1 MRTVLVW
8 PRAVRAAAL
17 TCLAVSLSLGIFFCP
32 HSFPFLH
39 SLPSQRL
46 HTPQMTALGRGS
58 WRKRHHQPQ
67 GKSNAGH
74 REMQQSSARQWPP
87 GPASPAWLLYLET
100 PIAAL
105 QPCPTLPHPRFPERR
120 PIYLCLPAPTPNLF
134 TLLPW
139 PRHCLVLPW
148 GMLCSAFHW
157 DSAERCLLQEVFLD
171 CPGCLGFASV
181 SLLSQ
186 AGRLAAFSSFSV
198 VTVCLQFS
206 SEGTWKIRGPGIL
219 CSVLTNDN

>member
-8 PRAVRAAAL
+8 PRAVRPAAL

-58 WRKRHHQPQ
+58 WRKRHHQPR
-67 GKSNAGH
+67 GKPNAGH

-105 QPCPTLPHPRFPERR
+105 QPCPPLPHPRSPEGPADVSVSPRAH
-120 PIYLCLPAPTPNLF
+120 PQPPHTLALASALPSPPLGNALLCL
-134 TLLPW
+134 
-139 PRHCLVLPW
+139 
-148 GMLCSAFHW
+148 S
-157 DSAERCLLQEVFLD
+157 
-171 CPGCLGFASV
+171 LGFS
-181 SLLSQ
+181 
-186 AGRLAAFSSFSV
+186 
-198 VTVCLQFS
+198 
-206 SEGTWKIRGPGIL
+206 
-219 CSVLTNDN
+219 